1 MQQPDLSPHDA
12 VGVRPSIRFKRA
24 RRQRHVI
31 ALPPNDIDA
40 IWLSIKVACG
50 ATLITTPLGF
60 AAAYFLAFSRL
71 PAKPLIEG
79 LINLPLVLPPVVVGY
94 LLLLLFGQ
102 SGFLGPLLQS
112 VDLRIIF
119 TLSGAILASA
129 VVGFPLMV
137 RAIRIG
143 LEDIDRNCLQA
154 ARTLGAGWWD
164 TLLTITLPLSGRA
177 VLAGMTLMFAR
188 SLGEFGATIILA
200 GNIPGVT
207 QTIPL
212 AIYDY
217 TNTPGGDRMALNLCL
232 VSIVLSFAVLM
243 LSEAV
248 SRSMKRN

>member
-1 MQQPDLSPHDA
+1 M
-12 VGVRPSIRFKRA
+12 
-24 RRQRHVI
+24 I

-217 TNTPGGDRMALNLCL
+217 TNSPGGDSMALNLCL

-248 SRSMKRN
+248 ARSMKRN